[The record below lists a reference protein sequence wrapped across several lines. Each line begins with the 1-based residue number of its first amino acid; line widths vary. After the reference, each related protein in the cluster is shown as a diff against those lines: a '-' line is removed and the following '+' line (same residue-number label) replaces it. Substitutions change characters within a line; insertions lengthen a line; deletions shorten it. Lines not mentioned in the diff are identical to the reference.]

1 MKKNTMK
8 LSTAAALVMAAAAA
22 LSGCGSSST
31 SSTTAAA
38 TTAAAAETTAAAA
51 ESAAEGS
58 TAASGEVTEDVQ
70 KIIDRG
76 VLKVGCKS
84 DVPNFSLQNTATGE
98 YEGFEDDLAY
108 NIAGEIFGCTAD
120 EAKDKKLVEF
130 QGVTAKT
137 RGPLLENGEID
148 LVIATFT
155 ITDERKETYNFSTPY
170 YTDAVGLLVN
180 NDSGIESIEDLD
192 GKIIGVAQSST
203 TKDGFKAYVEEKG
216 LDVNPE
222 FQEFDGYPAL
232 AQALATKQIDCF
244 SVDRAILSGYVNDSN
259 HILPDRFS
267 EQEYGVASAK
277 ENTGL
282 ATLVDDK
289 VNAMIA
295 DGSMKTLQDE
305 WGLQ

>member
-1 MKKNTMK
+1 MKKKVLAMAITMAV
-8 LSTAAALVMAAAAA
+8 TAA
-22 LSGCGSSST
+22 LSGCGST
-31 SSTTAAA
+31 GGT
-38 TTAAAAETTAAAA
+38 AAAETTAA
-51 ESAAEGS
+51 GT
-58 TAASGEVTEDVQ
+58 TAAQTADTTDEAQDKTSGADTDGSDTAAAGGQVTADVQ

-84 DVPNFSLQNTATGE
+84 DIPMFILLNTATGE

-108 NIAGEIFGCTAD
+108 EIAGVIFGCTAD
-120 EAKDKKLVEF
+120 EARVKKLVEF

-180 NDSGIESIEDLD
+180 KDSGIQSIEDLD
-192 GKIIGVAQSST
+192 GKVIGVAQSST
-203 TKDGFKAYVEEKG
+203 SKDGFEAYVAEKG
-216 LDVNPE
+216 LSVKPE

-244 SVDRAILSGYVNDSN
+244 SVDRAILAGYVNDTN
-259 HILPDRFS
+259 LILEDRFA

-277 ENTGL
+277 VKAGS
-282 ATLVDDK
+282 ASLV
-289 VNAMIA
+289 
-295 DGSMKTLQDE
+295 E
-305 WGLQ
+305 E

>member
-1 MKKNTMK
+1 MKKSMKKVTAMTM
-8 LSTAAALVMAAAAA
+8 AAMMAAL
-22 LSGCGSSST
+22 LGGCGSSASE
-31 SSTTAAA
+31 TTAAA
-38 TTAAAAETTAAAA
+38 TTAKAEETTAAAS
-51 ESAAEGS
+51 EAAADT
-58 TAASGEVTEDVQ
+58 TAASGDVSADVQ
-70 KIIDRG
+70 KIVDRG

-108 NIAGEIFGCTAD
+108 NIAGEIFGCTPE

-155 ITDERKETYNFSTPY
+155 ITDARKETYNFSTPY

-216 LDVNPE
+216 LNVNPE

-259 HILPDRFS
+259 HILDDRFS

-282 ATLVDDK
+282 AELVDEK
-289 VNAMIA
+289 VTSMIS
-295 DGSMKTLQDE
+295 DGSMKTLQE
-305 WGLQ
+305 QWNLQ

>member
-1 MKKNTMK
+1 MKKSMKKVTAMTM
-8 LSTAAALVMAAAAA
+8 AAMMAAL
-22 LSGCGSSST
+22 LGGCGSSASE
-31 SSTTAAA
+31 TTAAA
-38 TTAAAAETTAAAA
+38 TSAKAEETTAAAS
-51 ESAAEGS
+51 EAAADT
-58 TAASGEVTEDVQ
+58 TAASGDVSADVQ
-70 KIIDRG
+70 KIVDRG

-108 NIAGEIFGCTAD
+108 NIAGEIFGCTPE

-203 TKDGFKAYVEEKG
+203 TKDGFKTYVEEKG
-216 LDVNPE
+216 LNVNPE

-259 HILPDRFS
+259 HILDDRFS

-282 ATLVDDK
+282 AELVDKK
-289 VNAMIA
+289 VTSMLS
-295 DGSMKTLQDE
+295 DGSMKALQDQ
-305 WGLQ
+305 WNLQ

>member
-1 MKKNTMK
+1 MKKSMKKVTAMTM
-8 LSTAAALVMAAAAA
+8 AAMMAAL
-22 LSGCGSSST
+22 LSGCGSSASE
-31 SSTTAAA
+31 TTAAA
-38 TTAAAAETTAAAA
+38 TSAKAEETTAAAS
-51 ESAAEGS
+51 EAAADT
-58 TAASGEVTEDVQ
+58 TAASGDVSADVQ
-70 KIIDRG
+70 KIVDRG

-108 NIAGEIFGCTAD
+108 NIAGEIFGCTPE

-216 LDVNPE
+216 LNVNPE

-259 HILPDRFS
+259 HILDDRFS

-282 ATLVDDK
+282 AELVDKK
-289 VNAMIA
+289 VTSMLS
-295 DGSMKTLQDE
+295 DGSMKALQDQ
-305 WGLQ
+305 WNLQ

>member
-1 MKKNTMK
+1 MKKSMKKVTAMTM
-8 LSTAAALVMAAAAA
+8 AAMMAAL
-22 LSGCGSSST
+22 LGGCGSSASE
-31 SSTTAAA
+31 TTAAA
-38 TTAAAAETTAAAA
+38 TTAKAEETTAAAS
-51 ESAAEGS
+51 EAAADT
-58 TAASGEVTEDVQ
+58 TAASGDVSADVQ
-70 KIIDRG
+70 KIVDRG

-108 NIAGEIFGCTAD
+108 NIAGEIFGCTPE

-203 TKDGFKAYVEEKG
+203 TKDGFKSYVEEKG
-216 LDVNPE
+216 LNVNPE

-259 HILPDRFS
+259 HILDDRFS

-282 ATLVDDK
+282 AELVDEK
-289 VNAMIA
+289 VTSMIS
-295 DGSMKTLQDE
+295 DGSMKTLQGQ
-305 WGLQ
+305 WNLQ

>member
-1 MKKNTMK
+1 MKKSMKKVTAMTM
-8 LSTAAALVMAAAAA
+8 AAMMAAL
-22 LSGCGSSST
+22 LGGCGSSASE
-31 SSTTAAA
+31 TTAAA
-38 TTAAAAETTAAAA
+38 TTAKAEETTAAAS
-51 ESAAEGS
+51 EAAADT
-58 TAASGEVTEDVQ
+58 TAASGDVSADVQ
-70 KIIDRG
+70 KIVDRG

-108 NIAGEIFGCTAD
+108 NIACEIFGCTPE

-216 LDVNPE
+216 LNVNPE

-259 HILPDRFS
+259 HILDDRFS

-282 ATLVDDK
+282 AELVDEK
-289 VNAMIA
+289 VTSMIS
-295 DGSMKTLQDE
+295 DGSMKTLQE
-305 WGLQ
+305 QWNLQ

>member
-1 MKKNTMK
+1 MKKSMKKVTAMTM
-8 LSTAAALVMAAAAA
+8 AAMMAAL
-22 LSGCGSSST
+22 LGGCGSSASE
-31 SSTTAAA
+31 TTAAA
-38 TTAAAAETTAAAA
+38 TTAKAEETTAAAS
-51 ESAAEGS
+51 EAAADT
-58 TAASGEVTEDVQ
+58 TAASGDVSADVQ
-70 KIIDRG
+70 KIVDRG

-108 NIAGEIFGCTAD
+108 NIAGEIFGCTPE

-155 ITDERKETYNFSTPY
+155 ITDERKETYNFSNPY

-216 LDVNPE
+216 LNVNPE

-259 HILPDRFS
+259 HILDDRFS

-277 ENTGL
+277 EYTGL
-282 ATLVDDK
+282 AELVDEK
-289 VNAMIA
+289 VTSMIS
-295 DGSMKTLQDE
+295 DGSMKTLQE
-305 WGLQ
+305 QWNLQ

>member
-1 MKKNTMK
+1 MKKSMKKVTAMTM
-8 LSTAAALVMAAAAA
+8 AAMMAAL
-22 LSGCGSSST
+22 LGGCGSSASE
-31 SSTTAAA
+31 TTAAA
-38 TTAAAAETTAAAA
+38 TTAKAEETTAATSEAA
-51 ESAAEGS
+51 ADT
-58 TAASGEVTEDVQ
+58 TAASDDVSADVQ
-70 KIIDRG
+70 KIVDRG

-108 NIAGEIFGCTAD
+108 NIAGEIFGCTPE

-155 ITDERKETYNFSTPY
+155 ITDERKETYNFSNPY

-216 LDVNPE
+216 LNVNPE

-259 HILPDRFS
+259 HILDDRFS

-282 ATLVDDK
+282 AELVDEK
-289 VNAMIA
+289 VTSMIS
-295 DGSMKTLQDE
+295 DGSMKTLQE
-305 WGLQ
+305 QWNLQ